1 MKKNFITGRNAT
13 VPAKS
18 QKFILKK
25 KYCKEQNLLK
35 QWKANFPKSQA
46 VDLRCRKRYRYRW
59 IWFQLTSQGKNWNS
73 WRNSLCYCIPLGLWN
88 WRSVLLWKRALAIFK
103 DRMTISMDPIFFC
116 VCLPND
122 QQSLLR
128 LLSSVS
134 LRHEADFT
142 KENTYHFCR
151 PRTSEQCY
159 RPFITVVLYF
169 L

>member
-1 MKKNFITGRNAT
+1 MKKIFITGRNAT

-73 WRNSLCYCIPLGLWN
+73 WRNSVCYRIPLVLWN

-103 DRMTISMDPIFFC
+103 DRMSISMDPIFFL
-116 VCLPND
+116 CLLTKR
-122 QQSLLR
+122 STK
-128 LLSSVS
+128 
-134 LRHEADFT
+134 FT
-142 KENTYHFCR
+142 KAFILSQPAPWSWFHKR
-151 PRTSEQCY
+151 KHV
-159 RPFITVVLYF
+159 PFLQAKNVGTML
-169 L
+169 